1 VTKLIV
7 SLDLKAA
14 SEASGLSVRSL
25 QYAIDNDLLTVHYGG
40 EKNSKPLIRPDDL
53 DAYIRSLP
61 KARPVKAT
69 RAA

>member
-1 VTKLIV
+1 MTKLIV

-25 QYAIDNDLLTVHYGG
+25 QYAIDNDLLVAHYGG
-40 EKNSKPLIRPDDL
+40 EKNSKPLVRPDDL

-61 KARPVKAT
+61 KTRPAKA
-69 RAA
+69 A

>member
-1 VTKLIV
+1 MTKLIV

-14 SEASGLSVRSL
+14 ADASGLSVRSL
-25 QYAIDNDLLTVHYGG
+25 QYAIDNDLLVVHYGG
-40 EKNSKPLIRPDDL
+40 EKNSKPLVRPDDL

-61 KARPVKAT
+61 KSRPA

>member
-1 VTKLIV
+1 MTKLVV

-25 QYAIDNDLLTVHYGG
+25 QYAIDNDLLVAYYAG

-53 DAYIRSLP
+53 DKYIRSLP
-61 KARPVKAT
+61 TVR
-69 RAA
+69 RAS

>member
-25 QYAIDNDLLTVHYGG
+25 QYAIDNDLLTAHYGG
-40 EKNSKPLIRPDDL
+40 EKNSKPLIRPEDL
-53 DAYIRSLP
+53 DTYIRSLP
-61 KARPVKAT
+61 KQRPKT
-69 RAA
+69 QAA

>member
-1 VTKLIV
+1 MTKLIV

-25 QYAIDNDLLTVHYGG
+25 QYAIDEGSLVAHYGG
-40 EKNSKPLIRPDDL
+40 AGNTKPLVRPDDL

-61 KARPVKAT
+61 KARRKA
-69 RAA
+69 A